1 MKDLLAWFNPT
12 RWIVLGLVAL
22 GVFAAGILAVHALKE
37 SGREEVRAEAVRAEN
52 AEVKALNTTLL
63 RQAEKLMEVQTNY
76 EKATQELDSALQRWR
91 TSDDAWRMQ
100 YAAITKQIDTASVG
114 ACRRFAAVALDTYQS
129 CRSEYQDLGHEAVR
143 GSKAAHTLNEW
154 QTFNNNLK
162 EVK

>member
-1 MKDLLAWFNPT
+1 MDNLLAWFNPS
-12 RWIVLGLVAL
+12 RWIAL
-22 GVFAAGILAVHALKE
+22 GIVVLALFGAGTWAAHALKE

-114 ACRRFAAVALDTYQS
+114 ACRRFAATALDTYQA
-129 CRSEYQDLGHEAVR
+129 CRIEYQEMGRDAIR
-143 GSKAAHTLNEW
+143 GSKAAHTLNDW